1 MEKKYVRVLW
11 IKAHH
16 RYAYSAGNHGIVDAA
31 FASDLI
37 KGGYI
42 IPLPDTVEEKV
53 NTLPQDFPGRT
64 VLFSSG
70 FDNLEKI
77 RQAGDSLLD
86 AGISKAT
93 LTKVKT
99 YLSTH

>member
-1 MEKKYVRVLW
+1 MERKFVRVLW
-11 IKAHH
+11 IKAHF
-16 RYAYSAGNHGIVDAA
+16 RYAYSAGDNGYIDASA
-31 FASDLI
+31 ASDLI

-42 IPLPDTVEEKV
+42 IPLPDTVEEKI
-53 NTLPQDFPGRT
+53 NLLPHDFPGRT
-64 VLFSSG
+64 VLFNSG
-70 FDNLEKI
+70 FDTIGKI
-77 RQAGDSLLD
+77 KQAGDSLLD